1 MSLLMEALR
10 KAEEAKSKAKKD
22 ESENSASEDSLPDS
36 TEASS
41 MESPVASAQPQ
52 PAPDEM
58 DELHLDVQSPNG
70 PVIINPD
77 PDEEETL
84 ASHFS
89 ETAQDSPDPA
99 ASAKESDE
107 EDPLSDLLDD
117 LEKIEFITQTTKKEN
132 NTPDTS
138 PPPLAENEPG
148 DEDNDDLSLL
158 QSSYFTRTKKAGRSN
173 FIDFEPEDFEFNS
186 EPGPDE
192 ATPGEVSA
200 QTQATVS
207 PETPAPTANPDDSL
221 TAGPATHETGSAE
234 LSETLTETPPGEEN
248 IASQD
253 NVNNDSPEA
262 APAVAAN
269 PAARKVQSKQDKL
282 QEKQKRDSA
291 NALFLAKQASQKH
304 QTKKIRAIAA
314 VLLVIPVAGISYWL
328 YSSFNAPSGMQI
340 TMPAQSSQAN
350 RGEFLILD
358 PPPAED
364 VATTVS
370 VNDEAG
376 LDSAPIQ
383 PPAQSDS
390 TSELSVA
397 STADTPASPDAD
409 GLTGLAQI
417 PEQEPVINQKSPE
430 QASPV
435 STARTSGTAAADEN
449 PLIAQQTT
457 ATQQPAQNPQQ
468 QFANQ
473 NNPAPATPPALNF
486 IRAEADDVLDPNLNA
501 AYASYQQGD
510 YEAAGRFYQL
520 VLNSKP
526 NNRDAMLGLASVYL
540 KQNNLAFSRNL
551 YARLLEL
558 NPRDPLALAGLLD
571 LSMRDD
577 PAGQES
583 ELLSLTAAYPRVAPL
598 SFALG
603 NLYASQNRW
612 SEAQNSYFNA
622 LLAAKSSDV
631 GPISPDYAYNLA
643 VSLERVNQLRAAL
656 DYYREA
662 EELSRFAAPGFN
674 PQVLTQRL
682 NYLEQQVP

>member
-22 ESENSASEDSLPDS
+22 ESENSAGEDSLS
-36 TEASS
+36 ASAEASS
-41 MESPVASAQPQ
+41 VESPPASAELQ
-52 PAPDEM
+52 PAPDEVE
-58 DELHLDVQSPNG
+58 ELRLDAQSTHG

-89 ETAQDSPDPA
+89 ETEQDSSDPSV
-99 ASAKESDE
+99 SAKETDE

-132 NTPDTS
+132 NPPETSS
-138 PPPLAENEPG
+138 PPSAENKTG
-148 DEDNDDLSLL
+148 DEDDDGLSLL
-158 QSSYFTRTKKAGRSN
+158 QSSYFTRTKKGGRS
-173 FIDFEPEDFEFNS
+173 DFFDLEPEDFEFNS

-192 ATPGEVSA
+192 ITRSNVST
-200 QTQATVS
+200 QTGATVS
-207 PETPAPTANPDDSL
+207 TEIPAPTANTDNPDDSL
-221 TAGPATHETGSAE
+221 TAAPAAHETEYAE
-234 LSETLTETPPGEEN
+234 LAESLAETPPVKQN
-248 IASQD
+248 TTPQD
-253 NVNNDSPEA
+253 NVNDDIPEA
-262 APAVAAN
+262 P
-269 PAARKVQSKQDKL
+269 PAAVTNPPARKAQSKQDKQ

-291 NALFLAKQASQKH
+291 NALFLAKQASQKR
-304 QTKKIRAIAA
+304 QTKKVRTIAA

-340 TMPAQSSQAN
+340 TMPPQSNQAN

-358 PPPAED
+358 PPPAEE

-376 LDSAPIQ
+376 PDSAPIQ
-383 PPAQSDS
+383 AIQAPAQSDS
-390 TSELSVA
+390 QTEQSVA
-397 STADTPASPDAD
+397 STADTPAASDAD
-409 GLTGLAQI
+409 GLTSLTQT
-417 PEQEPVINQKSPE
+417 PEQERVINQNSP
-430 QASPV
+430 APSPA
-435 STARTSGTAAADEN
+435 STAVADTN
-449 PLIAQQTT
+449 PPIAQQTA
-457 ATQQPAQNPQQ
+457 ATEQPTQIPQQ
-468 QFANQ
+468 QIASQ
-473 NNPAPATPPALNF
+473 NNPAPASTPTLNF

-520 VLNSKP
+520 VLNNEP
-526 NNRDAMLGLASVYL
+526 NNRDAMLGLASVYIN
-540 KQNNLAFSRNL
+540 QNNIAFSQNL

-571 LSMRDD
+571 LGMRDD

-603 NLYASQNRW
+603 NLYASQSRW

-622 LLAAKSSDV
+622 LLAAKSSNV

-682 NYLEQQVP
+682 NYLEQRVP